1 MKQLFKINCKISLEK
16 LSQGQKWAKK
26 VVPKLSQ
33 TGLTAKE
40 ALKIKASML
49 SYLKE

>member
-1 MKQLFKINCKISLEK
+1 MKQLFKINCKFPLEK
-16 LSQGQKWAKK
+16 LSQGQKRAKK

-33 TGLTAKE
+33 TGTNAKE
-40 ALKIKASML
+40 ALIYKASML

>member
-1 MKQLFKINCKISLEK
+1 MKQLFKINCKIPLEK
-16 LSQGQKWAKK
+16 LSRGQKWAKK

-33 TGLTAKE
+33 TGLNAKK
-40 ALKIKASML
+40 ALIYKAFFT

>member
-1 MKQLFKINCKISLEK
+1 MKQLFKINCIILLDT
-16 LSQGQKWAKK
+16 LSRGQKWTKK
-26 VVPKLSQ
+26 LVPKLSQ
-33 TGLTAKE
+33 TDLNAKE